1 VRVLVYT
8 ANVGNY
14 DVHATHVHQSVP
26 CEFQVFSDPI
36 EGLTN
41 SKASRWYKTHP
52 PQDFDM
58 TIYIDA
64 SVRIKS
70 HGFVQ
75 WCMNQGEFSV
85 FKHPNRD
92 CLYEEAKVCRYMRK
106 CLEEPGLGASRALQG
121 RRYARALRALW
132 VWRDYRAEER
142 ARRFLKAL
150 VDRNRKVVWQGSD
163 QYALR
168 LLEARQETHRAAP
181 APSPSNMVALDSS
194 SHTKGYE
201 QCPALVHSH
210 TER

>member
-1 VRVLVYT
+1 MSILVYT

-14 DVHATHVHQSVP
+14 DVHATHVNQSIP
-26 CEFQVFSDPI
+26 CDFKVFSDPI
-36 EGLTN
+36 EGLSN

-52 PQDFDM
+52 PQDYDL

-75 WCMNQGEFSV
+75 WCAQQGEFSA

-106 CLEEPGLGASRALQG
+106 CLDEPIWDQAEH
-121 RRYARALRALW
+121 
-132 VWRDYRAEER
+132 YRAEGMPEHYG
-142 ARRFLKAL
+142 LWTGGIL
-150 VDRNRKVVWQGSD
+150 VRKKGEPISADWWTEIEKWSGRDQISLPYVFWKHNRKPTELPCSF
-163 QYALR
+163 
-168 LLEARQETHRAAP
+168 
-181 APSPSNMVALDSS
+181 PSNMVALDSS

-201 QCPALVHSH
+201 QCPPSS
-210 TER
+210 